1 MIKRIIK
8 KVIPSKFKK
17 KINNYMYKKVKS
29 KLRNT
34 EVLYKLYIEDKGK
47 LEGKIA
53 LITGASGAIGSSI
66 SFRLAMQGAIIIAC
80 GRNMD
85 NLKIVE
91 KQVKENGGKIYLY
104 KMDVTNEEE
113 IKKVYNDV
121 IEKFGKIDILIN
133 NAGGSARAGKN
144 YNYLQDIKVI
154 KEVLD
159 VNLFGTMLCT
169 RIFEPIMVKQH
180 SGKIINM
187 GSVIGTN
194 GLSQFTDYAAAKA
207 GIIGFTKSLA
217 IELAQ
222 YNITVNCIAPGV
234 IESDMTEELPS
245 EIVKSI
251 PMKRMGKTY
260 EVASQLTRAGIGQS
274 TCVGIGGDP
283 VIGTNYIDVL
293 TKFEEDDDTEAI
305 VLIGE
310 IGGNAEEK
318 AAEFIKNNISKPVV
332 SYIAGITAPPGK
344 RMGHAGA
351 IIQGNSGTAQNKI
364 DALSDAG
371 VKVAKMPSQIA
382 DLIKDSI

>member
-1 MIKRIIK
+1 MIYLDKDTKCLVQGITGKQGSFHTEQMLEYNTNIVAGVTPGKGGQDFMGVPIFNSIAEAKENCEINASIIFVPAK
-8 KVIPSKFKK
+8 FAKDATFESIRNLDLVVIISEHIPVHDSLQ
-17 KINNYMYKKVKS
+17 IMNYAEEMGTTVIGPNTPGIIS
-29 KLRNT
+29 PGVGKLGIMPT
-34 EVLYKLYIEDKGK
+34 HIFDKG
-47 LEGKIA
+47 
-53 LITGASGAIGSSI
+53 
-66 SFRLAMQGAIIIAC
+66 
-80 GRNMD
+80 N
-85 NLKIVE
+85 V
-91 KQVKENGGKIYLY
+91 
-104 KMDVTNEEE
+104 
-113 IKKVYNDV
+113 
-121 IEKFGKIDILIN
+121 
-133 NAGGSARAGKN
+133 
-144 YNYLQDIKVI
+144 
-154 KEVLD
+154 
-159 VNLFGTMLCT
+159 
-169 RIFEPIMVKQH
+169 
-180 SGKIINM
+180 
-187 GSVIGTN
+187 
-194 GLSQFTDYAAAKA
+194 
-207 GIIGFTKSLA
+207 
-217 IELAQ
+217 
-222 YNITVNCIAPGV
+222 GV
-234 IESDMTEELPS
+234 ISRSGTL
-245 EIVKSI
+245 
-251 PMKRMGKTY
+251 TY